1 MQERYERWEGNPRG
15 GSRDDAR
22 RRGRQQSSSRNDRAR
37 PFGARDEERFGDRFE
52 QRYDE
57 IDPMHF
63 GDDDSFYRDRDRDRE
78 PIFDAD
84 RNRSELGSSNRQR
97 RDDLERDPYRYGEA
111 EWRER
116 YSREPWQQPL
126 YAGSGEQRYGQQQP
140 RFGQPTNYG
149 DQDFA
154 HHGLGTGGLQQGYG
168 SQQHGPGSQPE
179 WRRGSGGA
187 PERGRHAGKG
197 PKGYQRSDERV
208 IDDVCQALERDP
220 DVDAS
225 EIEVSCQKGE
235 IVLKGSVESREAKR
249 CAEEC
254 VEDLPGVKD
263 VRNELRVQRQGAAF
277 EERGAAA
284 RNPH

>member
-1 MQERYERWEGNPRG
+1 MQERNERWDGNQRG

-22 RRGRQQSSSRNDRAR
+22 RHGRQPNDRNER
-37 PFGARDEERFGDRFE
+37 DRSFGSRDDERRGNRFE
-52 QRYDE
+52 PRYDE
-57 IDPMHF
+57 VDPMRF
-63 GDDDSFYRDRDRDRE
+63 GDDDTFYRDRDRD
-78 PIFDAD
+78 PQFDGD
-84 RNRSELGSSNRQR
+84 RNRGDFSSYGSSRQR
-97 RDDLERDPYRYGEA
+97 RDELERDPYRYGES

-126 YAGSGEQRYGQQQP
+126 YAGGQQRYGQQQ
-140 RFGQPTNYG
+140 RHGQPTNYG

-154 HHGLGTGGLQQGYG
+154 HHGLGTGGLQQGTQG
-168 SQQHGPGSQPE
+168 Q
-179 WRRGSGGA
+179 
-187 PERGRHAGKG
+187 GRFAGKG

-220 DVDAS
+220 HVDAS

-235 IVLKGSVESREAKR
+235 IVLKGSVDSREAKR
-249 CAEEC
+249 RAEEC

-263 VRNELRVQRQGAAF
+263 VRNELRVQAQGAQQSSGSTTATASHD
-277 EERGAAA
+277 RGAAA